1 MAVRRT
7 LGIQLAAALAVA
19 ALAVVLWGGYGRHW
33 RWTGFE
39 HNATLW
45 DWLELLALPLA
56 LAVAPL
62 WLRHR
67 ARLRGAHKVAFG
79 GAIVAFAVLVVL
91 GYTLDLS
98 WTGFGDNK
106 LWDWL
111 ELLALPL
118 AVALLPVW
126 LEASSGFRRRH
137 GVGATIA
144 LLALAVTVVGGYWGG
159 WSWTGFEGNTL
170 FDWLHLFVAPL
181 LLPLVLVPLAS
192 AWVAATLTDDR
203 AAR

>member
-1 MAVRRT
+1 VAVRRT
-7 LGIQLAAALAVA
+7 LGAQIAAALVLAALAVA
-19 ALAVVLWGGYGRHW
+19 LWGGYDRHW

-45 DWLELLALPLA
+45 DWLELLALPVA

-67 ARLRGAHKVAFG
+67 ARLRRTHKLLLGLAAG
-79 GAIVAFAVLVVL
+79 AFAVLVVL
-91 GYTLDLS
+91 GYALDLS
-98 WTGFGDNK
+98 WTGFGDNR

-111 ELLALPL
+111 ELLALPV
-118 AVALLPVW
+118 AVALVPVW
-126 LEASSGFRRRH
+126 LELSNGFRQRH
-137 GVGATIA
+137 GLAAAAMLI
-144 LLALAVTVVGGYWGG
+144 ALAVTIIGGYWGG
-159 WSWTGFEGNTL
+159 WAWTGFEGNTL

-192 AWVAATLTDDR
+192 AWAAAALTR
-203 AAR
+203 EGERS